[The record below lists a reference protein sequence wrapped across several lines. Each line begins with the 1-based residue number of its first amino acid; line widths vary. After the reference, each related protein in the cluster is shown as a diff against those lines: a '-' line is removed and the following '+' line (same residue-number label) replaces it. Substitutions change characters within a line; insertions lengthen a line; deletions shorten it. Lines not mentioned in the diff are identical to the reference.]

1 MLFQIPYLDF
11 GGEGPLLHFAHANAY
26 PPGSYRLFINQL
38 LPHYHVLAMQ
48 QRPLWPNTKPTQ
60 MTNWQ
65 LFADDLI
72 RFFEQ
77 QGLQNVIGVGHS
89 LGGVATLFAALRRP
103 DLFRALVLI
112 EPVFLPPHIL
122 QLAAANPQVTAL
134 LPLVQSA
141 RRRRNRWQSRQE
153 AFDRFRDKQ
162 VFARW
167 TDEALWD
174 YVNHAVC
181 ANGSEEYVLAYSRDW
196 EAQIYSY
203 PPLTVWEDITRI
215 THPTLGIRAA
225 ESDTILPEP
234 WQLWQQKQPTAT
246 FVQIEEAGHM
256 VPMERPYFL
265 ADTLINWL
273 NPLINNKS

>member
-1 MLFQIPYLDF
+1 M
-11 GGEGPLLHFAHANAY
+11 
-26 PPGSYRLFINQL
+26 
-38 LPHYHVLAMQ
+38 
-48 QRPLWPNTKPTQ
+48 
-60 MTNWQ
+60 
-65 LFADDLI
+65 
-72 RFFEQ
+72 
-77 QGLQNVIGVGHS
+77 QNVIGVGHS

-167 TDEALWD
+167 TDEVLWD

-256 VPMERPYFL
+256 VPLGTAYLL